1 MARIGINPSRG
12 KFSDFHPARVTVV
25 MITHIPH
32 LDGYF
37 KHRLDV
43 LRLSLTSL
51 LTHTSSPY
59 DLLVFDNGS
68 CTAVLDYL
76 FSLKNNGA
84 IKFLLLSNEN
94 IGKIGAFRV
103 VFNAALGEVIAYT
116 DDDILF
122 YPNWLEEHLR
132 ILDTFPQAGMISGVP
147 VRNASRYA
155 TQALTLVENQKMD
168 GLIITPMRRIPDAWE
183 VDWAM
188 STGRDPQAH
197 LQAMQDHTERV
208 LIKDGVEAIGAANHF
223 QFVSPKQVLLQ
234 ALPKEWS
241 GRLMGE
247 MVELDEAIDSAG
259 FLRLSTVGRYTRHIG
274 NVISPELEDEVKSL
288 GINYQSGQV
297 RRLIRRRHWLGRIPG
312 VRRILLALYHRI
324 FLILNDIRS

>member
-1 MARIGINPSRG
+1 MARIGINPARG
-12 KFSDFHPARVTVV
+12 KFSGFHPARVTVV

-37 KHRLDV
+37 RHRLDV

-51 LTHTSSPY
+51 LTHTSPPY

-76 FSLKNNGA
+76 LSLRNNGT
-84 IKFLLLSNEN
+84 IKFLLLSGEN
-94 IGKIGAFRV
+94 IGKIGAFQV
-103 VFNAALGEVIAYT
+103 VFNAALGEVVAYT

-132 ILDTFPQAGMISGVP
+132 ILDTFPHAGMVSGVP

-155 TQALTLVENQKMD
+155 TQSLTLLENQKTA

-197 LQAMQDHTERV
+197 LQAMRDHTERV

-223 QFVSPKQVLLQ
+223 QFVSPKRVLLQ

-259 FLRLSTVGRYTRHIG
+259 FLRLSTVERYTRHIG
-274 NVISPELEDEVKSL
+274 NVISPELQDEVKSL
-288 GINYQSGQV
+288 RINYQLEAIP
-297 RRLIRRRHWLGRIPG
+297 RLNRRRHWLVRIPG
-312 VRRILLALYHRI
+312 VRRILLALYHKI
-324 FLILNDIRS
+324 FLILNDIR